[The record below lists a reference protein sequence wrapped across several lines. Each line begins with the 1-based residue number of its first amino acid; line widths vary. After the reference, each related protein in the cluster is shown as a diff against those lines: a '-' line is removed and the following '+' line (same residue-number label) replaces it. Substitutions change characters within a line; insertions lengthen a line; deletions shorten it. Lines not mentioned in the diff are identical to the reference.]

1 MTDEQGPFLMQ
12 VDVVFK
18 LLKVPVGIS
27 EMALSQVTLTVAQFN
42 KSLFQARARIETMT
56 YPLPGRAERFLDPG
70 SLIFRDF
77 ARAKEKANDIS
88 ENACSAAMV
97 ALRMI
102 QGEVSDKD
110 VELIGLLLTKLDSHR
125 NHIFTVE
132 IADQSHVVPLGSLIS
147 KKS

>member
-12 VDVVFK
+12 VDMVFK
-18 LLKVPVGIS
+18 LLKMPVGIS
-27 EMALSQVTLTVAQFN
+27 QMALSQVTSTVAQFN
-42 KSLFQARARIETMT
+42 KSLFLARAHIETMT
-56 YPLPGRAERFLDPG
+56 FPWPGRAERFLDPG
-70 SLIFRDF
+70 SMLFCDF
-77 ARAKEKANDIS
+77 SRINEQENDRFES
-88 ENACSAAMV
+88 ACSAAMV
-97 ALRMI
+97 ALRTI

-110 VELIGLLLTKLDSHR
+110 VELIGLLLTELDSRR